1 MDEKKLHSTLKI
13 RKRPWYAWL
22 LWFIWLVW
30 IIFWA
35 EVSIGSWK
43 EAEPR
48 AFTIAIV
55 VFAASLLGGV
65 LLWLK
70 GYFKSKKREN

>member
-1 MDEKKLHSTLKI
+1 MEEKKIYSTIKI

-22 LWFIWLVW
+22 LWFLWLIW

-35 EVSIGSWK
+35 EVSIGFWK
-43 EAEPR
+43 ETEPR
-48 AFTIAIV
+48 AFIIAGVIFSV
-55 VFAASLLGGV
+55 SLLVGA

-70 GYFKSKKREN
+70 GYLKSRRS

>member
-1 MDEKKLHSTLKI
+1 MDEKKIHSTFKI

-22 LWFIWLVW
+22 LWFLWLVW

-43 EAEPR
+43 ETEPR
-48 AFTIAIV
+48 ALTIAIV
-55 VFAASLLGGV
+55 IFAVSFLVGALI
-65 LLWLK
+65 WLK
-70 GYFKSKKREN
+70 GYLKSRKQES